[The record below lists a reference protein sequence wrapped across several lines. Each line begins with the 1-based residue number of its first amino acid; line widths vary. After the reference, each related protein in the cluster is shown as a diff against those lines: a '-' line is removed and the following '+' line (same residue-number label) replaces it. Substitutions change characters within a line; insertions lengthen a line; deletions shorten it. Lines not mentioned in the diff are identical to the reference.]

1 MLILHSL
8 LTELKEEFSQSRK
21 GEERS
26 VWFIHTLLAI
36 ILPFTSSKTSSLL
49 RALRTLFGF
58 ADISW
63 KRYYTFMGS
72 PKIPWDRLWPRI
84 WKMIPE
90 PETNGRL
97 IVALD
102 DYINPKTGKK
112 IFACSKVFDHAAKQN
127 QSKYPW
133 AQNIVA
139 VGLLKMVKG
148 RWACLPLSQRYYFQ
162 AKDIKNYKP
171 TYRSQPVAFQKK
183 HKQAVDMLSVIAVQF
198 PESRILVVSDSWF
211 GNKSLERGSRSER
224 ALKLALAEMYVQGVS
239 TRKVAKITEELCGFE
254 VSSSEVSRA
263 SAALDTQLQSWRKR
277 PLGECAYVYLD
288 ARYEKIRH
296 SGVIIDCAVLLA
308 VGITPSGHR
317 EVIGVSVKL
326 SEQEVHWRDFI
337 SSLKDRGL
345 HGVQLFISDAHEG
358 LKAARKAIFPTV
370 PWQRCQFHLQQNAQS
385 YVPKRSMKQEVSN
398 RIRAIFTASN
408 DQEALR
414 LLELFV
420 TQYKDSAPE
429 LSAWAEKALPEG
441 MVVFSMPEQHWR
453 KIRTDNMLER
463 LNKEILRRTRV
474 ATLFP
479 STASCMRLVS
489 AVVMEISDEW
499 ETGRRYLN
507 ME

>member
-1 MLILHSL
+1 MTCSTENTQFDLAMELLIENGFDGIAEAVSL
-8 LTELKEEFSQSRK
+8 LMNTAMQI
-21 GEERS
+21 ERS
-26 VWFIHTLLAI
+26 RYLQAAPYERTDKRQSYANGYKN
-36 ILPFTSSKTSSLL
+36 KTVKTRVGIVDLS
-49 RALRTLFGF
+49 
-58 ADISW
+58 
-63 KRYYTFMGS
+63 
-72 PKIPWDRLWPRI
+72 IPQTRDC
-84 WKMIPE
+84 E
-90 PETNGRL
+90 
-97 IVALD
+97 
-102 DYINPKTGKK
+102 
-112 IFACSKVFDHAAKQN
+112 F
-127 QSKYPW
+127 YP
-133 AQNIVA
+133 Q
-139 VGLLKMVKG
+139 
-148 RWACLPLSQRYYFQ
+148 
-162 AKDIKNYKP
+162 
-171 TYRSQPVAFQKK
+171 
-183 HKQAVDMLSVIAVQF
+183 
-198 PESRILVVSDSWF
+198 
-211 GNKSLERGSRSER
+211 SLERGSRSER

-263 SAALDTQLQSWRKR
+263 SAALDTQLQSWRER

-479 STASCMRLVS
+479 NTASCMRLVS

>member
-26 VWFIHTLLAI
+26 AWFIHTLLAI

-112 IFACSKVFDHAAKQN
+112 IFACTKVFDHAAKQN

-211 GNKSLERGSRSER
+211 GNNGLWKPLRKNLGLRADMLSRLRSNSNLFSQPDTPAEKGAGRPRKYGSKLGTASS
-224 ALKLALAEMYVQGVS
+224 LALEHRSQACEYTVNLYGRERTVLAHDRVLMVKTLKCPIRVVWVYRKTQWVALFTTDLSLSVTEIIEYYGARWKIEAGFKELKRDIGSAETQ
-239 TRKVAKITEELCGFE
+239 TRNPVAVENHLNFCMMATTLTWVYACRLEKTPSRRHAVKGRNHYAFSDVRRLVAK
-254 VSSSEVSRA
+254 
-263 SAALDTQLQSWRKR
+263 AALDDNFSILCPAPRK
-277 PLGECAYVYLD
+277 
-288 ARYEKIRH
+288 
-296 SGVIIDCAVLLA
+296 
-308 VGITPSGHR
+308 
-317 EVIGVSVKL
+317 SV
-326 SEQEVHWRDFI
+326 VN
-337 SSLKDRGL
+337 SL
-345 HGVQLFISDAHEG
+345 V
-358 LKAARKAIFPTV
+358 AA
-370 PWQRCQFHLQQNAQS
+370 L
-385 YVPKRSMKQEVSN
+385 
-398 RIRAIFTASN
+398 
-408 DQEALR
+408 
-414 LLELFV
+414 
-420 TQYKDSAPE
+420 
-429 LSAWAEKALPEG
+429 
-441 MVVFSMPEQHWR
+441 
-453 KIRTDNMLER
+453 
-463 LNKEILRRTRV
+463 
-474 ATLFP
+474 
-479 STASCMRLVS
+479 MRM
-489 AVVMEISDEW
+489 AA
-499 ETGRRYLN
+499 
-507 ME
+507 